1 MSEHDP
7 AAPGM
12 DTRAPSGWERQ
23 ALENLL
29 SATLVERR
37 RARRWNI
44 FFRILFWLFAFS
56 VLFLVWP
63 RGDGGIPV
71 GRHTAL
77 IDLNGVIA
85 DNQQASADNLIPAL
99 REAFDDKHTVGIIL
113 RANSPGGSPVQAA
126 YLYDEIRR
134 LRKLHPK
141 VPVYAVVTDMCASAC
156 YYIISAADR
165 IYANRGSL
173 VGSIGVLYDGFGFTG
188 LMDKLG
194 IQRRLL
200 TAGEHKG
207 MMDPFSPQNPEDVK
221 YFKGILEQVHQQFI
235 AAVKQGRGDRLKT
248 DTPGLF
254 SGLVWT
260 GATGVKLG
268 LVDGLAS
275 PGQVARDVIGADNV
289 VDYTPREDLL
299 DRLSNTV
306 GAAVGRN
313 LLPARSGLAPL
324 R

>member
-7 AAPGM
+7 STPGM
-12 DTRAPSGWERQ
+12 DARNPSGWERQ
-23 ALENLL
+23 VLENLL
-29 SATLVERR
+29 SETLVERR
-37 RARRWNI
+37 RARRWGI
-44 FFRILFWLFAFS
+44 LFRTLFWLFAFTL
-56 VLFLVWP
+56 LFLAWP
-63 RGDGGIPV
+63 RGEGTLPV

-77 IDLNGVIA
+77 IDLAGPIA
-85 DNQQASADNLIPAL
+85 DGQQASADNLIPAL
-99 REAFDDKHTVGIIL
+99 RNAFEDKHTVGILL

-200 TAGEHKG
+200 TAGKHKG
-207 MMDPFSPQNPEDVK
+207 MLDPFSPPNPEETQ
-221 YFKGILEQVHQQFI
+221 YFKGVLEQVHQQFI
-235 AAVKQGRGDRLKT
+235 EAVKKGRGDRLKK
-248 DTPGLF
+248 DDPDLF
-254 SGLVWT
+254 SGLIWT

-275 PGQVARDVIGADNV
+275 PGQVARDVIGADNI

-299 DRLSNTV
+299 DRISNRV

-313 LLPARSGLAPL
+313 LLPAHSGVGPL